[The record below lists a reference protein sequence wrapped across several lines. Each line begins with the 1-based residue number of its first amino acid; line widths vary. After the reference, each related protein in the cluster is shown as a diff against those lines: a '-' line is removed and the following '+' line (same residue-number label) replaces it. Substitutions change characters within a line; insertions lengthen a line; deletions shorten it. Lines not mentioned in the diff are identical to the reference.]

1 MIAGIGAYG
10 SLQGLYPQYSKKK
23 VTPVKAVKE
32 ERGSLEEINKKNSSE
47 QNKIEDAI
55 TTNYKAKLAES
66 TKEQNAVSYDTSNP
80 YNQFQKSLDESFLV
94 GMNIDVVA

>member
-23 VTPVKAVKE
+23 ITPVKAVKE
-32 ERGSLEEINKKNSSE
+32 KRGALEEINQKNSSK
-47 QNKIEDAI
+47 QNTIEDTI
-55 TTNYKAKLAES
+55 TANYKAQLAES
-66 TKEQNAVSYDTSNP
+66 TKEQETITYDTSNP
-80 YNQFQKSLDESFLV
+80 YNQFQKSLDESFFV